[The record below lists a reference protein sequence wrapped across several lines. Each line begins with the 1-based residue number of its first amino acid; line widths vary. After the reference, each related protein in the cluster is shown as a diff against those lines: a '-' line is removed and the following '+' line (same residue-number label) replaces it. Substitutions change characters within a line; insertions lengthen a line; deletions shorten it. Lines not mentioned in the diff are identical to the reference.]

1 MIQTLEKFSK
11 IKIKLSVP
19 LISVYIAKGYRQVDI
34 AKDCN
39 ISEQAVSNFIK
50 KHRDEIIPLIDTT
63 DGIAAFRA
71 KHIANKV
78 EDKIEDILAVEE
90 FNKKDIGSL
99 TIAYGVHTD
108 KYRLLSDKS
117 TQNVSIDAVVGDRK
131 ELAKRKAELLERLA
145 RNKGNGEEVKESSP
159 KGENKS

>member
-19 LISVYIAKGYRQVDI
+19 LISVYLAKGYRQVDI

-90 FNKKDIGSL
+90 FNKKDISPL

-117 TQNVSIDAVVGDRK
+117 TQNVSIDAIDARIEDRDK
-131 ELAKRKAELLERLA
+131 RLIEVEAKIKQMT
-145 RNKGNGEEVKESSP
+145 GNES
-159 KGENKS
+159 

>member
-1 MIQTLEKFSK
+1 
-11 IKIKLSVP
+11 
-19 LISVYIAKGYRQVDI
+19 
-34 AKDCN
+34 
-39 ISEQAVSNFIK
+39 
-50 KHRDEIIPLIDTT
+50 
-63 DGIAAFRA
+63 
-71 KHIANKV
+71 
-78 EDKIEDILAVEE
+78 
-90 FNKKDIGSL
+90 
-99 TIAYGVHTD
+99 VHTD

>member
-1 MIQTLEKFSK
+1 MIQIVEKFSK

-50 KHRDEIIPLIDTT
+50 KHREEIIPLIDTT

-71 KHIANKV
+71 KHIANKA
-78 EDKIEDILAVEE
+78 EDKIENILDVEE
-90 FNKKDIGSL
+90 FNKKDIGPL

-117 TQNVSIDAVVGDRK
+117 TQNVSIDAVHRDKKAVKDRLA
-131 ELAKRKAELLERLA
+131 ELREQRAKRNTEQ
-145 RNKGNGEEVKESSP
+145 SP
-159 KGENKS
+159 